1 MCTDFPNL
9 AVKAAMLMAGT
20 WLLLAQGVRADPV
33 SSPGVAAITSSK
45 EQLAAAIRTTESER
59 SATDA
64 LDFDPVR
71 EAANASKATADRR
84 AALTALGVGVL
95 PQQKQAAINQS
106 QGQVGTAPTAAQRPR
121 DGAPGAQQ
129 PAEADPIKEAVRP
142 LYEDIS
148 KSSLADTVRTL
159 NSSLKA
165 ELLPEKEKPADGAA
179 GAVDP
184 SQQGKTKEKEKEKE
198 NDAAGAGN
206 SSWSGG
212 ADRNDFNALSRS
224 GSPSKQDPAVA
235 AALTAKLIDELKPW
249 ALGFMI
255 LLLMGLSWKT
265 MMGFLRSAGQRRRK
279 RRFSQSTQPRRTQY

>member
-33 SSPGVAAITSSK
+33 STPGVAAIASSK
-45 EQLAAAIRTTESER
+45 EELAAAIRTSESER
-59 SATDA
+59 SANNT

-71 EAANASKATADRR
+71 EAANASKAAADRR

-95 PQQKQAAINQS
+95 PQQKQAAINQN
-106 QGQVGTAPTAAQRPR
+106 QGQINTASTAAQRPR

-129 PAEADPIKEAVRP
+129 PTEANPIKEAVRP
-142 LYEDIS
+142 LYEEIS

-179 GAVDP
+179 AAADP
-184 SQQGKTKEKEKEKE
+184 SQQGKTKEKEKES
-198 NDAAGAGN
+198 DAAGAGN
-206 SSWSGG
+206 SPWSGG
-212 ADRNDFNALSRS
+212 ADRNDFNALSGS

-255 LLLMGLSWKT
+255 LLLLGLSWKT

-279 RRFSQSTQPRRTQY
+279 RRFGHSTQPRRTQY